1 MTWPWWMFWCWKV
14 FYCMCGYFEFRA
26 AVLCSTQL
34 ATQKFAIVLCPHSS
48 ASSFR
53 RFSSSKWWC
62 ETSHSAFWVLF
73 VVRAS
78 QLSAQWEVWMTDRS
92 QWNVSGP
99 LNKTDTKKTTKNQ
112 NIFLDYTTNSNWHS
126 NCLLVGGPDLEIY
139 IYYYLFVLV
148 IWKQFSKLQNYFD
161 TSTQAVTFRLHSEF
175 HPWLWSLVKN
185 GVHKEINP
193 GVKTIN
199 SYGIIF
205 DYMIFLFITNFNEV
219 KPLRRDD

>member
-1 MTWPWWMFWCWKV
+1 MRIFFEYNPVLMMTWPWWMFWCWKV
-14 FYCMCGYFEFRA
+14 FYCVW
-26 AVLCSTQL
+26 VLW
-34 ATQKFAIVLCPHSS
+34 VLSCCVVFNPIGDTKVCDCVMSHSS

-126 NCLLVGGPDLEIY
+126 NPWHLACLWKDLT
-139 IYYYLFVLV
+139 
-148 IWKQFSKLQNYFD
+148 WKLIF
-161 TSTQAVTFRLHSEF
+161 
-175 HPWLWSLVKN
+175 
-185 GVHKEINP
+185 
-193 GVKTIN
+193 
-199 SYGIIF
+199 IIICL
-205 DYMIFLFITNFNEV
+205 Y
-219 KPLRRDD
+219 

>member
-1 MTWPWWMFWCWKV
+1 MVHGSRVVNKQIIVTSKSEIGIAFAYSWREQSMRIFFEYNPVLMMTWPWWMFGVEKSFIV
-14 FYCMCGYFEFRA
+14 CGYFEFWA

-126 NCLLVGGPDLEIY
+126 NPWHLACL
-139 IYYYLFVLV
+139 
-148 IWKQFSKLQNYFD
+148 
-161 TSTQAVTFRLHSEF
+161 
-175 HPWLWSLVKN
+175 
-185 GVHKEINP
+185 
-193 GVKTIN
+193 
-199 SYGIIF
+199 
-205 DYMIFLFITNFNEV
+205 
-219 KPLRRDD
+219 

>member
-1 MTWPWWMFWCWKV
+1 MV
-14 FYCMCGYFEFRA
+14 D
-26 AVLCSTQL
+26 VLVLKSLLLCVGTLSLELLCCVQL
-34 ATQKFAIVLCPHSS
+34 NWRHKSLRLCYVPHSS

-126 NCLLVGGPDLEIY
+126 NPWHLLVGLGNWYLLLLLLEENSFQNFKI
-139 IYYYLFVLV
+139 IVTVTTQVWHVETLCTRECHLFSWYLESS
-148 IWKQFSKLQNYFD
+148 FSK
-161 TSTQAVTFRLHSEF
+161 
-175 HPWLWSLVKN
+175 
-185 GVHKEINP
+185 
-193 GVKTIN
+193 
-199 SYGIIF
+199 
-205 DYMIFLFITNFNEV
+205 
-219 KPLRRDD
+219 